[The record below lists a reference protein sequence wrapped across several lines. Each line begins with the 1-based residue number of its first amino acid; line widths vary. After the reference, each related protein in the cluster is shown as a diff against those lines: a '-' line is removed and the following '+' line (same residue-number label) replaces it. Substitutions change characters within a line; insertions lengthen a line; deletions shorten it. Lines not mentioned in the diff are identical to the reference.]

1 VQHWLRLRLLVV
13 LYKKVVLLEFGIG
26 ETVIRRIQ
34 VDRESFEDAL
44 YLITPPHLREVGL
57 PFEDNVLHVKRY
69 VLAFWNILLS
79 NEKLSSLMYMGQFL
93 NTLTVTG
100 YGGKYSVR
108 ETVRQAVVGE
118 KRTAL
123 EGTVVGR

>member
-1 VQHWLRLRLLVV
+1 M
-13 LYKKVVLLEFGIG
+13 VVLLEFGIG

-34 VDRESFEDAL
+34 VERDSFEDAL

-79 NEKLSSLMYMGQFL
+79 NEKLSSLMYTGQFL
-93 NTLTVTG
+93 NTLTVTA

-118 KRTAL
+118 ERPAPL
-123 EGTVVGR
+123 EGTVVGRRKVIRLDGRV

>member
-1 VQHWLRLRLLVV
+1 V
-13 LYKKVVLLEFGIG
+13 
-26 ETVIRRIQ
+26 
-34 VDRESFEDAL
+34 L

-69 VLAFWNILLS
+69 VLAFWNILLC
-79 NEKLSSLMYMGQFL
+79 NEKLSSLVYTGQFL

-118 KRTAL
+118 KRTAPL
-123 EGTVVGR
+123 EEL

>member
-1 VQHWLRLRLLVV
+1 M
-13 LYKKVVLLEFGIG
+13 VVLLEFGIG

-79 NEKLSSLMYMGQFL
+79 NEKLSSLMYTGQFL

>member
-1 VQHWLRLRLLVV
+1 M
-13 LYKKVVLLEFGIG
+13 VVLLEFGIG

-34 VDRESFEDAL
+34 VDRDSFEDAL

-79 NEKLSSLMYMGQFL
+79 NEKLSSLMYTGQFV

-118 KRTAL
+118 ERPAPL
-123 EGTVVGR
+123 EGTVVGRRKVIRLDGRV